1 MGWLVDYFEL
11 DDEQKEFVDRKDIE
25 KRNIWIKGFPG
36 SGKSVL
42 LAYALRRIMNK
53 NPNANIIVVV
63 YTYSLIAMFNAAFK
77 EMNLP
82 KPVKVITYFQFMKT
96 KGTYDYILCDEVQD
110 LTSDVLSTMKRRGT
124 HVIVS
129 GDENQSIYENTVS
142 PSQIN
147 NLLDAESY
155 GLHMIHRLTQD
166 IIKVVKKFLPKLN
179 LFNSKIDLRHD
190 SVQVIL
196 GEGHNILEEAK
207 YIMKEGERAIRIN
220 EAAAILLPTHN
231 SIISFINKIL
241 SSKGKPEWQT
251 QLNNYGKPDFNQ
263 LNSHLEKNNIAIQY
277 VGNSYGSFLK
287 YGNKITIMTYHS
299 SKGLDFEHVFLPE
312 MNSSQFISYDE
323 DLSKVLFMVAMTRS
337 KKNLYITY
345 SGNKHAYIDK
355 FAGDCH
361 LIDIHD
367 NLSGQTIINSSNNI
381 FGF

>member
-1 MGWLVDYFEL
+1 
-11 DDEQKEFVDRKDIE
+11 
-25 KRNIWIKGFPG
+25 
-36 SGKSVL
+36 
-42 LAYALRRIMNK
+42 
-53 NPNANIIVVV
+53 
-63 YTYSLIAMFNAAFK
+63 
-77 EMNLP
+77 
-82 KPVKVITYFQFMKT
+82 
-96 KGTYDYILCDEVQD
+96 
-110 LTSDVLSTMKRRGT
+110 
-124 HVIVS
+124 
-129 GDENQSIYENTVS
+129 
-142 PSQIN
+142 
-147 NLLDAESY
+147 
-155 GLHMIHRLTQD
+155 MIHRLTQD
-166 IIKVVKKFLPKLN
+166 IIKVVKKLLPKLN

-231 SIISFINKIL
+231 NIISFVNKIL

-263 LNSHLEKNNIAIQY
+263 LNAHLEKNNIPIQY
-277 VGNSYGSFLK
+277 VGNSYGSFMK

-299 SKGLDFEHVFLPE
+299 SKGLDFEHVFLPG

-361 LIDIHD
+361 LLIYT
-367 NLSGQTIINSSNNI
+367 TIYPDKQ
-381 FGF
+381 